1 MALGAK
7 LVFLPP
13 DHKVKGGKYS
23 LVFIAG
29 NLRLGCGNTPSAP
42 DSITPGSRGG
52 KKVHLAPG
60 VTGVSNRGGNK
71 DSLAPEGTCVGDCG
85 GNKGSLAPEH
95 TGVGGCGGNKAD
107 IAPEDR
113 MANRVGW

>member
-1 MALGAK
+1 MGAK

-29 NLRLGCGNTPSAP
+29 NLRLGCGNIPSAP

-52 KKVHLAPG
+52 NKVVFAPG
-60 VTGVSNRGGNK
+60 VTGIGCRGGK
-71 DSLAPEGTCVGDCG
+71 KGYLAPEV
-85 GNKGSLAPEH
+85 
-95 TGVGGCGGNKAD
+95 TGVGSHGGKKAG

-113 MANRVGW
+113 MANWVEW